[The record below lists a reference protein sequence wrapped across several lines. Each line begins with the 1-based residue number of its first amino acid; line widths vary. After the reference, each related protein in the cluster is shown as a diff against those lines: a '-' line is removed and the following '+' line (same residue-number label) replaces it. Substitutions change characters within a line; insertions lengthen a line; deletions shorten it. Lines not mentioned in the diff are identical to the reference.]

1 MVATTVGTSRAV
13 RTIPPQRLLPDL
25 SDRGSCTDARALR
38 DKLALAGEYR
48 LRGVSM
54 GDISPY
60 VPQPWLL
67 LGWLYAAEPAVPD

>member
-1 MVATTVGTSRAV
+1 MNFKGVIFDLDGVLCFTDRYHYRAW
-13 RTIPPQRLLPDL
+13 
-25 SDRGSCTDARALR
+25 
-38 DKLALAGEYR
+38 KALADRLGIYFDEKINDR

-67 LGWLYAAEPAVPD
+67 LGWLYAAEPAFPD